1 MGSYIVRR
9 LGGAVIV
16 LIGIAVVTFL
26 LSYALPS
33 DPARM
38 ILGMRASQAEVN
50 QLRIQMGL
58 NLPLYEQFWHY
69 FINLLHGNLGQSYQ
83 LDMPVTTL
91 IEQRIGLTAQL
102 ALACWLFELLIGIP
116 AGIIMALK
124 DRGFLDHT
132 LNVITLIGVSLAPFF
147 LGLELL
153 YWVAFKANLFP
164 AGGSGGIMYVILPGL
179 TYGITGAAYYARL
192 LKTSML
198 DVLNSDYIR
207 TARSKGAGMWRVVFG
222 HAFRNAMLPV
232 MTYGATDIAALFGG
246 VVVIEDVFGYA
257 GVGSLAVNAIS
268 QTDVPVIMGTV
279 IFAAVF
285 VVLFNVVVDVL
296 YGFVDPRI
304 SY

>member
-1 MGSYIVRR
+1 MGSYIIRR
-9 LGGAVIV
+9 LGGALIV
-16 LIGIAVVTFL
+16 LIGIAVVTFV

-50 QLRIQMGL
+50 QLRVQMGL
-58 NLPLYEQFWHY
+58 NLPIYEQFWHY

-91 IEQRIGLTAQL
+91 IEQRLGLTAQL
-102 ALACWLFELLIGIP
+102 ALACWIFELVIGIP

-246 VVVIEDVFGYA
+246 VIVIEDVFGYA

-285 VVLFNVVVDVL
+285 VVLFNVIVDVL

>member
-9 LGGAVIV
+9 LGGAIVV
-16 LIGIAVVTFL
+16 LIGIAVITFL

-58 NLPLYEQFWHY
+58 NLPLYEQFWRY

-83 LDMPVTTL
+83 LDMPVTEL
-91 IEQRIGLTAQL
+91 IEQRLGLTAQL
-102 ALACWLFELLIGIP
+102 ALAAWLFELIIGIP

-222 HAFRNAMLPV
+222 HALRNAMLPV

-246 VVVIEDVFGYA
+246 IVVIEDVFGYA

-285 VVLFNVVVDVL
+285 VVLFNVVVDLL
-296 YGFVDPRI
+296 YGLVDPRI